1 VDVGPTDV
9 AGLAGA
15 ADVAGTAD
23 SPGAAD
29 SPGPIDWAGRTVL
42 ITGAA
47 GFLGG
52 SVARRLREYG
62 ARVIGLDIDW
72 GRAPSEQL
80 PVDDDRIDGD
90 IRDTVLVTQVLADHR
105 VDTVIHLAAQTL
117 VGPAVADPANTFSHN
132 VGGSWSVLEAC
143 RTAGAGAGR
152 LESIVLASSDKAYGD
167 WSGRPYREEMAL
179 RAKHPYDASKAAME
193 VVAGSYAAT
202 YDLPLAMTRCGNLY
216 GGGDLNWSR
225 LVPGT
230 IRSVL
235 DGQPPLIRSDGTPVR
250 DYLHVSDGAAGV
262 LALATALRDRPEVR
276 GEAFNFAAGSRVSAI
291 DLVRRILALMGSHLE
306 PVILAE
312 ALHEIP
318 EQRLSTARAKR
329 LLGWQP
335 TVSIGDGLREA
346 IVWYR
351 GHLAGGG

>member
-1 VDVGPTDV
+1 MGDVDVGSS
-9 AGLAGA
+9 GA
-15 ADVAGTAD
+15 ADFAGPA
-23 SPGAAD
+23 
-29 SPGPIDWAGRTVL
+29 DWAGRTVL

-52 SVARRLREYG
+52 SVAHRLRAIG
-62 ARVIGLDIDW
+62 ARVIGLDVDW
-72 GRAPSEQL
+72 GRAPADQL
-80 PVDDDRIDGD
+80 PADDDRIDGD
-90 IRDTVLVTQVLADHR
+90 IRDTVLVAQCLADHR

-117 VGPAVADPANTFSHN
+117 VGPAVADPANTFSNN

-143 RTAGAGAGR
+143 RTADR
-152 LESIVLASSDKAYGD
+152 PVESIVLASSDKAYGD
-167 WSGRPYREEMAL
+167 WSGEPYREEMAL

-193 VVAGSYAAT
+193 TVAGSYAAT

-262 LALATALRDRPEVR
+262 LALARAVRDRPEVR
-276 GEAFNFAAGSRVSAI
+276 GEAFNFAASSRLSAI
-291 DLVRRILALMGSHLE
+291 DLVRRILALLSSELE

-318 EQRLSTARAKR
+318 EQRLSTARATR
-329 LLGWQP
+329 VLGWQP
-335 TVSIGDGLREA
+335 TMSIDDGLREA
-346 IVWYR
+346 IDWYR

>member
-1 VDVGPTDV
+1 MGVGPSDV
-9 AGLAGA
+9 AGR
-15 ADVAGTAD
+15 AD
-23 SPGAAD
+23 AAD
-29 SPGPIDWAGRTVL
+29 SASPADWPGRTVL

-52 SVARRLREYG
+52 SVAHRLRESG

-72 GRAPSEQL
+72 GRAPADQL
-80 PVDDDRIDGD
+80 PADDDRIDGD
-90 IRDTVLVTQVLADHR
+90 IRDTVLVAQVLADHR

-143 RTAGAGAGR
+143 RTAGTTV
-152 LESIVLASSDKAYGD
+152 ESIVLASSDKAYGD

-202 YDLPLAMTRCGNLY
+202 YNLPLAMTRCGNLY

-276 GEAFNFAAGSRVSAI
+276 GEAFNFAASSRVSAI
-291 DLVRRILALMGSHLE
+291 DLVRRILALMGSPLA

-329 LLGWQP
+329 VLGWQP

-346 IVWYR
+346 IAWYR
-351 GHLAGGG
+351 GHLAAGG